1 MLDWLKNFGKDYPD
15 FWKEYISKFE
25 TKSTRFVA
33 ISTETSGLDAD
44 KDVIFSIA
52 CIGIVENQ
60 VVISDHFEVDLLQK
74 ENTVTNTSNEFLNS
88 QALLKLTEPE
98 AVQSFVE
105 YIGNAVL
112 VGHRIYYEVEMINEA
127 LDKMKCGKLKNEA
140 LDIEVMYQ
148 RLHDINDKK
157 ITLEDLIETYKIPKN
172 DRNTTSDDAYAISL
186 LFLRLK
192 AKLEN
197 N

>member
-33 ISTETSGLDAD
+33 ISTETSGLDSN